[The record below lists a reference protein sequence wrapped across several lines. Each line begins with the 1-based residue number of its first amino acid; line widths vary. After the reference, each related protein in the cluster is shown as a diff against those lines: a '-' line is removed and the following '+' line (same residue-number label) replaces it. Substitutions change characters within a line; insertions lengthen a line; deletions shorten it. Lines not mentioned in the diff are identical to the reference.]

1 MMPLPK
7 ELTLIVAATQSMGI
21 GLNGTLPWTGL
32 RREMAYFAR
41 VTKRLEENAPP
52 QSLNAV
58 IMGRKTWDSIP
69 TKFRPLRDRL
79 NVVISRSHPETVEIV
94 DKNTLCKARSLE
106 AALAYLSGRQESISK
121 VFVIGGAQ
129 IYAAALELPETKRC
143 LITRILSEFEC
154 DTVFPLALTG
164 TKTETAWMR
173 KSQVEMDSWVG
184 ETVPEGVQ
192 EENGTK
198 YSFEMW
204 EKTG

>member
-1 MMPLPK
+1 MPLPK

-21 GLNGTLPWTGL
+21 GLNNALPWTGL

-41 VTKRLEENAPP
+41 VTKRLDNNAPP

-69 TKFRPLRDRL
+69 PKFRPLKNRL
-79 NVVISRSHPETVEIV
+79 NVVISRSHPETVEVI
-94 DKNTLCKARSLE
+94 DKDTLCKARSLE
-106 AALAYLSGRQESISK
+106 AALAYLSGRQEGVSR

-129 IYAAALELPETKRC
+129 IYGAALELPETKRC
-143 LITRILSEFEC
+143 LVTRILRDFEC

-164 TKTETAWMR
+164 TKTETGWVR
-173 KSQVEMDSWVG
+173 RSQAEMDAWVG
-184 ETVPEGVQ
+184 EAVPEGVQ
-192 EENGTK
+192 EENGTQ